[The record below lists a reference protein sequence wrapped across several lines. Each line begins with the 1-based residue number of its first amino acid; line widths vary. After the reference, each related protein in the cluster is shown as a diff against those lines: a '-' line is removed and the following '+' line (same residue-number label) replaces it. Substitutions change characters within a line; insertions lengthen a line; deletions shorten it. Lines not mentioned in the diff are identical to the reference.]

1 VTSVARQL
9 LPSEVFKPLIDMAA
23 SSVYKE
29 VQGQAPPA
37 ISALAGIS
45 SNRAVLE
52 AYGAVECMLCL
63 LRSGKKSDTKLDAL
77 DTLHQLLLNSE
88 ACIKFLEHG
97 GISETSL
104 MSEHKDFRIKRM
116 AAMALER
123 LLSKSTLPMKQRVEC
138 ANIHALCKFVSCG
151 DVQASESAGGA
162 LWCIA
167 KQSVKEEHRWPEQS
181 IMELAKAVAP
191 DVEVF
196 DEPEPMGEMRAAKL
210 MKGRTLTVKALS
222 LLLAKDKT
230 NRINLSS
237 ENNDLLTL
245 LHKGFVQTGALIGR
259 TPSEADLYFVR
270 SIAELAASSHTC
282 KMADDSQLIAWASA
296 SIPRL
301 LFTLK
306 DAMPSHWSQWRKQ
319 VSRLSHQP
327 DADMLPEDIEKHN
340 CVVQIASRECFCL
353 PVLRPLFVTEGFI
366 PILLEVCSHRE
377 AKIRQNAACSVFYLV
392 QDDVVDSILFAKS
405 GDCDDGKLGNDC
417 AKQALRLLES
427 SEDCVVRMILL
438 RICKIFGKH
447 TKTLQEL
454 YAAGVVSVLCS
465 IIADVLTCG
474 GHDAQEWWLKKVFP
488 LLKNAFSSI
497 DLLLEFME
505 QADEIMEDMKSKDIV
520 VWIWKCCDNIVLR
533 YGALAWN
540 AMDRCG
546 RTKAYLHEYCMQ
558 PSPLSITVHKI
569 DEFCDTIHR
578 LGQSDPSNASSIHPT
593 LDLTDPYVVLQ
604 IGKEKQKTSCKNNV
618 RLCEKSRRC
627 LLSCHSRD
635 VARI

>member
-1 VTSVARQL
+1 
-9 LPSEVFKPLIDMAA
+9 
-23 SSVYKE
+23 
-29 VQGQAPPA
+29 
-37 ISALAGIS
+37 
-45 SNRAVLE
+45 
-52 AYGAVECMLCL
+52 
-63 LRSGKKSDTKLDAL
+63 
-77 DTLHQLLLNSE
+77 
-88 ACIKFLEHG
+88 
-97 GISETSL
+97 
-104 MSEHKDFRIKRM
+104 
-116 AAMALER
+116 
-123 LLSKSTLPMKQRVEC
+123 
-138 ANIHALCKFVSCG
+138 
-151 DVQASESAGGA
+151 
-162 LWCIA
+162 
-167 KQSVKEEHRWPEQS
+167 
-181 IMELAKAVAP
+181 
-191 DVEVF
+191 
-196 DEPEPMGEMRAAKL
+196 
-210 MKGRTLTVKALS
+210 
-222 LLLAKDKT
+222 
-230 NRINLSS
+230 
-237 ENNDLLTL
+237 
-245 LHKGFVQTGALIGR
+245 
-259 TPSEADLYFVR
+259 
-270 SIAELAASSHTC
+270 
-282 KMADDSQLIAWASA
+282 
-296 SIPRL
+296 
-301 LFTLK
+301 
-306 DAMPSHWSQWRKQ
+306 
-319 VSRLSHQP
+319 
-327 DADMLPEDIEKHN
+327 
-340 CVVQIASRECFCL
+340 
-353 PVLRPLFVTEGFI
+353 
-366 PILLEVCSHRE
+366 
-377 AKIRQNAACSVFYLV
+377 
-392 QDDVVDSILFAKS
+392 
-405 GDCDDGKLGNDC
+405 
-417 AKQALRLLES
+417 
-427 SEDCVVRMILL
+427 MILL